1 MEKKLSNHTIK
12 CLNPQCIGG
21 KIETTLQ
28 GDDGYSNWTV
38 LDSGFVELKCHGCG
52 KFGSTD
58 TYKDEGNNQL
68 NNFEVKCNLCGT
80 TKWSPN
86 IQDVDGEEE
95 PTNIEC
101 DYCHAKS
108 N

>member
-1 MEKKLSNHTIK
+1 MKKLLNHTIK

-21 KIETTLQ
+21 RIETTLQ
-28 GDDGYSNWTV
+28 ADEGYSNWTV
-38 LDSGFVELKCHGCG
+38 MDSGFIEFKCHGCG

-58 TYKDEGNNQL
+58 TYKDKGNNQL
-68 NNFEVKCNLCGT
+68 DNFEVKCNLCDS

-86 IQDVDGEEE
+86 IQDVDGEDDT
-95 PTNIEC
+95 TNIEC
-101 DYCHAKS
+101 DNCHAKS